1 MLEQYLFDKDDNTGK
16 LMFDPSRF
24 EMVFFDVKKT
34 QQFMASSAYFML
46 AYLGVLGA
54 LLFGLAQTFGLFSPV
69 MLFVAIVLYSTRDYL
84 GVALAVV
91 YYGLLKMKLPT
102 PPTPPPSVMALLLA
116 LSLFAFMAL
125 PVAAQSPYVP
135 PSDVATPAEIGA
147 QMTAILQW
155 AAIKWFL
162 AFSFAVA
169 GMGLLLVT
177 IKQSVR

>member
-1 MLEQYLFDKDDNTGK
+1 MLERYLFNEDNKTGK
-16 LMFDPSRF
+16 IMFDAARF
-24 EMVFFDVKKT
+24 EIAWFDQK
-34 QQFMASSAYFML
+34 QFVGTSAW
-46 AYLGVLGA
+46 
-54 LLFGLAQTFGLFSPV
+54 FGLSYLAVAVVLFAVAFYTFGFPSIPTFVVLVFLF
-69 MLFVAIVLYSTRDYL
+69 STRDYL